1 MLTIARLG
9 AGGRSA
15 EYYLDRGAGCEEE
28 RDRERSGADVDY
40 YSGDGSTPG
49 RWLGGGSAAVGL
61 TGALGEAG
69 GQVLRNL
76 LDGLGPGGASLVR
89 PVMRADPRGLLP
101 ARPMVLA
108 VGAAASDAGVDP

>member
-15 EYYLDRGAGCEEE
+15 DYYLDRAAGCEEE
-28 RDRERSGADVDY
+28 PERQRSGADVDY
-40 YSGDGSTPG
+40 YSGEGATPG
-49 RWLGGGSAAVGL
+49 RRLGGGAAAVGL

-76 LDGLGPGGASLVR
+76 LDGLGPGGAQLVR

-101 ARPMVLA
+101 ARP
-108 VGAAASDAGVDP
+108 